1 MILKIKYACIVF
13 LFSTILVNVLCAQ
26 NSRPTEKSINS
37 TLNLEADSLSSSA
50 VLLDDS
56 ELPSKERPEVLAPS
70 RVWKRSLILPGWGQY
85 TNKQAWKVPLVYA
98 LLGGLIWNTNRL
110 TKQYHDYRAAVYNL
124 TNEDLLFGPTPAYLA
139 DQTNS
144 AFLRNVRDNARTQRD
159 QMILGTLLAY
169 GLNVLDAY
177 IYAHFRTFDVS
188 DDLSLS
194 PSFQQGPDGLYTA
207 MQLKI
212 QF

>member
-1 MILKIKYACIVF
+1 MILKIKYAFIVF
-13 LFSTILVNVLCAQ
+13 FFSLSIVPVLQAQ
-26 NSRPTEKSINS
+26 NPTPTKMDTVSR
-37 TLNLEADSLSSSA
+37 LDADADSLSLSPERISPNE
-50 VLLDDS
+50 LLNEDRS
-56 ELPSKERPEVLAPS
+56 EVLAPS

-98 LLGGLIWNTNRL
+98 LIGGLIWNTNRL

-124 TNEDLLFGPTPAYLA
+124 SNDDLLFGPTPAYLA

>member
-1 MILKIKYACIVF
+1 MILKIKYAFIVF
-13 LFSTILVNVLCAQ
+13 FFSLSIVPVLQAQ
-26 NSRPTEKSINS
+26 NPTPTKMDTVSR
-37 TLNLEADSLSSSA
+37 LDADADSLSLSPERISS
-50 VLLDDS
+50 S
-56 ELPSKERPEVLAPS
+56 ELLNEDRSEVLAPS
-70 RVWKRSLILPGWGQY
+70 RVWKRSLMLPGWGQY

-98 LLGGLIWNTNRL
+98 LIGGLIWNTNRL

-124 TNEDLLFGPTPAYLA
+124 SNDDLLFGPTPAYLA